1 MIYTLMA
8 LLQIFLLLSVLA
20 FGGVVTVLPEI
31 QRQVVQV
38 EHWMTPQEFSTL
50 FALAQA
56 SPGPNSMI
64 VPLIGWNVAG
74 LGGLLV
80 SSLAIYVPSIVITA
94 GMLRIWDRYQARP
107 WRRLVQNGLLPV
119 TTGLVAASAL
129 LITRAAAPN
138 LLMLAVTALSA
149 WLALRTRIHP
159 LWLLLGGSLIGWA
172 TQGGHF

>member
-38 EHWMTPQEFSTL
+38 EHWMNAQEFSTL

-80 SSLAIYVPSIVITA
+80 SSLAIYVPSIMITA

-138 LLMLAVTALSA
+138 LLMLVVTALSA
-149 WLALRTRIHP
+149 VLALRTRIHP
-159 LWLLLGGSLIGWA
+159 LWLLLAGGLIGWA
-172 TQGGHF
+172 TQGGSF